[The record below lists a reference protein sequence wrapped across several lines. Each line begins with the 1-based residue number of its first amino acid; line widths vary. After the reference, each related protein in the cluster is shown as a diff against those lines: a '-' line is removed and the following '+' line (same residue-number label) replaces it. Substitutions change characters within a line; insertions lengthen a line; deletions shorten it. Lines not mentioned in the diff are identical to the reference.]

1 LALSRI
7 IAILSTEESKTSGIA
22 RPMLDALRSVVIRY
36 GLGLVLILLWQ
47 YAAVRAG
54 SIFFPPPLEILRR
67 AAELWLSGPP
77 GRLFLGDGVFQ
88 DVIPSVLRLLGGWA
102 LAVAIGVPLGVL
114 IGRSRAASDLTNP
127 SLQFLRAIPG
137 PALIPVFIIPLG
149 TETTMRVTLIA
160 FGSIWPILLNTIEG
174 TRTVDP
180 VQLDTARAY
189 RLPAYARLWR
199 IVLPA
204 ATPKIFAGVRVSLAL
219 AVILMVVS
227 ELVASTN
234 GIGYRIQNAQIVFL
248 LTDMWCGIV
257 LLALLGYTLNWLFLK
272 VEDRALGWYRGARG
286 QASRS

>member
-1 LALSRI
+1 MIRPFPSGISRI
-7 IAILSTEESKTSGIA
+7 AG
-22 RPMLDALRSVVIRY
+22 RPCSS
-36 GLGLVLILLWQ
+36 
-47 YAAVRAG
+47 

-67 AAELWLSGPP
+67 AGELWLSGPP
-77 GRLFLGDGVFQ
+77 SHLFLGAGVFQ
-88 DVIPSVLRLLGGWA
+88 DVFPSVFRLLGGWT
-102 LAVAIGVPLGVL
+102 LAVIIGVPLGVM
-114 IGRSRAASDLTNP
+114 IGRSRAVSDLTNP
-127 SLQFLRAIPG
+127 TLQFLRAIPG
-137 PALIPVFIIPLG
+137 PALIPIFIILLG

-189 RLPAYARLWR
+189 RLPPHARLWR

-204 ATPKIFAGVRVSLAL
+204 AMPKIFAGVRVSLAL

-234 GIGYRIQNAQIVFL
+234 GIGYRIQNSQIMFL

-272 VEDRALGWYRGARG
+272 FEDRVLGWHRGARG
-286 QASRS
+286 RTATS